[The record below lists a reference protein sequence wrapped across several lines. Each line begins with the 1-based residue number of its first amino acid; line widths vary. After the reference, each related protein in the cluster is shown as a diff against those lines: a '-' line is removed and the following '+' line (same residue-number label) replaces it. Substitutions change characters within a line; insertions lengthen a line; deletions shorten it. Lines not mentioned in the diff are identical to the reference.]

1 MTVNAPKLTLQNRN
15 ERFWLGCATWTIE
28 FSPDE
33 WQQFVQQFKTLAQ
46 TWQSIQEE
54 LMPEEALTL
63 DSESETIRLQ
73 AEGQAEQW
81 GLWLQIRSGRKVEGY
96 LDPPLVMDLL
106 RQIGDSALADASIE
120 GNNG

>member
-15 ERFWLGCATWTIE
+15 ERFWLGCDTWTIE
-28 FSPDE
+28 FSPEE

-46 TWQSIQEE
+46 AWQSIQEE

-63 DSESETIRLQ
+63 DSESETIRLR

-81 GLWLQIRSGRKVEGY
+81 GLWLQIRGGRKVEGY
-96 LDPPLVMDLL
+96 LGPPLVIDLL